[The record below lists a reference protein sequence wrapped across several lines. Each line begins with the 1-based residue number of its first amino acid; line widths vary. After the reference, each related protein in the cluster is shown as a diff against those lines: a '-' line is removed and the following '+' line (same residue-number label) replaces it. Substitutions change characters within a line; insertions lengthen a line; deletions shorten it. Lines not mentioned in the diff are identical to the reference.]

1 MNRYERVTYKGV
13 NYVAERPISY
23 VDKGLLTV
31 RKQKIA
37 LFLINQGFS
46 LDDASNRL
54 AVSRELLYIWYT
66 EYLKTENI
74 SDANNNRK
82 KNGGV
87 RKKVEATNIETG
99 DIILFESVAEC
110 SRYIGCV
117 DSTISSY
124 ARNGRKYGKWYFKY
138 AEE

>member
-1 MNRYERVTYKGV
+1 MKNEYVTYKNK
-13 NYVAERPISY
+13 NYRVSNPVDY
-23 VDKGLLTV
+23 PDKGLLTV

-46 LDDASNRL
+46 LDDVSEKL

-66 EYLKTENI
+66 EYLKTENL
-74 SDANNNRK
+74 SETNNNR

-99 DIILFESVAEC
+99 DTILFESVADC
-110 SRYIGCV
+110 ARFIKCA
-117 DSTISSY
+117 DSTISCY
-124 ARNGRKYGKWYFKY
+124 ARSGRKYGCWLFKY
-138 AEE
+138 ME

>member
-1 MNRYERVTYKGV
+1 MKNEYVTYKNK
-13 NYVAERPISY
+13 NYRVSSPVDY
-23 VDKGLLTV
+23 PDKGLLTV

-46 LDDASNRL
+46 LDDVSEKL

-66 EYLKTENI
+66 DYLKTENL
-74 SDANNNRK
+74 SETNNNR

-99 DIILFESVAEC
+99 DIILFESVADCARFIEC
-110 SRYIGCV
+110 A
-117 DSTISSY
+117 DSTVSLY
-124 ARNGRKYGKWYFKY
+124 ARNGRKYGCWLFKY
-138 AEE
+138 IV

>member
-1 MNRYERVTYKGV
+1 MKNEYVFYKNRRYRVSRLVDY
-13 NYVAERPISY
+13 S
-23 VDKGLLTV
+23 DKGLLTV

-46 LDDASNRL
+46 LDDVSNRL

-66 EYLKTENI
+66 DYLKTENL
-74 SDANNNRK
+74 SDANNSR

-99 DIILFESVAEC
+99 DTILFESVADC
-110 SRYIGCV
+110 ARHICCA
-117 DSTISSY
+117 DSTISCY
-124 ARNGRKYGKWYFKY
+124 ARSGRKYGKWQFKY
-138 AEE
+138 IEE

>member
-1 MNRYERVTYKGV
+1 MKNEYVTYKNK
-13 NYVAERPISY
+13 NYRVSSPVDY
-23 VDKGLLTV
+23 PDKGLLTV

-46 LDDASNRL
+46 LDDVSEKL

-66 EYLKTENI
+66 EYLKTENL
-74 SDANNNRK
+74 SETNNNR

-99 DIILFESVAEC
+99 DTILFESVADC
-110 SRYIGCV
+110 ARFIKCA
-117 DSTISSY
+117 DSTVSLY
-124 ARNGRKYGKWYFKY
+124 ARNGRKYGCWLFKY
-138 AEE
+138 IV

>member
-1 MNRYERVTYKGV
+1 MKNEYVTYKNK
-13 NYVAERPISY
+13 NYRVSSPVDY
-23 VDKGLLTV
+23 PDKGLLTV

-46 LDDASNRL
+46 LDDVSNRL

-66 EYLKTENI
+66 DYLKTENL
-74 SDANNNRK
+74 SETNNNR

-87 RKKVEATNIETG
+87 RKKVEATNVETG
-99 DIILFESVAEC
+99 DIILFESVADC
-110 SRYIGCV
+110 ARFIGCA
-117 DSTISSY
+117 DSTISCY
-124 ARNGRKYGKWYFKY
+124 ARSGRKYGKWLFKY

>member
-1 MNRYERVTYKGV
+1 MKNEYVTYKNK
-13 NYVAERPISY
+13 NYRVSNPVDY
-23 VDKGLLTV
+23 PDKGLLTV

-46 LDDASNRL
+46 LDDVSNRL

-66 EYLKTENI
+66 EYLKTENL
-74 SDANNNRK
+74 SETNNNR

-99 DIILFESVAEC
+99 DTILFESVADC
-110 SRYIGCV
+110 ARFIKCA
-117 DSTISSY
+117 DSTISCY
-124 ARNGRKYGKWYFKY
+124 ARSGRKYGKWQFKY